1 MDNINKKEETARLF
15 FEVSRMLKQC
25 MRKSFESSELTMP
38 QSVIAFTLIK
48 NGKMKISDLS
58 DRVNL
63 SNSTVSGIIDRLEKQ
78 GYVERVRSAEDRRT
92 VYVNVTNKFEEAH
105 KGFHKNMVKNF
116 EDMLIYGTSEQM
128 DKINEGLVTLKTI
141 LLKGL
146 EDSKDK

>member
-1 MDNINKKEETARLF
+1 MDNFNKKEETARLF

-48 NGKMKISDLS
+48 FGKMKISDLS

-63 SNSTVSGIIDRLEKQ
+63 SNSTVSGIVDRLEKQ
-78 GYVERVRSAEDRRT
+78 GYVERVRSEEDRRT
-92 VYVNVTNKFEEAH
+92 VYVNVTDEFQEIH

-116 EDMLIYGTSEQM
+116 EDMLSSGTPEQM
-128 DKINEGLVTLKTI
+128 EKINEGLGTLKTI
-141 LLKGL
+141 LIKGM
-146 EDSKDK
+146 EDNKK